1 MRIPQEVLFPPG
13 VTSDDRARDALLT
26 GALVFGAVVLY
37 VPDVVHGYIG
47 VLYIVLSLAMVLPLV
62 LRRKSPLIALALT
75 AIAGVLQLLFLSHPT
90 PSLLTVPIVSYS
102 VARWVPGRYS
112 RAVIV
117 IGGMGSLLGPLRW
130 SPLISLDAFVMLV
143 SASLAAVVT
152 PYAVGRRWREL
163 EESRRIQIEA
173 AEERYQMLLAERERE
188 TALAEASARAVIA
201 RELHDI
207 VAHSLS
213 VIIVQAEGG
222 RAYATKDPAAAV
234 EALDTIGETG
244 REALGEMRRIV
255 GVLRGSDGRADY
267 TPAPTMSDIPDLVA
281 RTSDKVTYTVEGT
294 PKQLTPALE
303 LTIYRVVQE
312 ALTNFLKYAG
322 TDASASVRIT
332 HEPNQVT
339 VDIIDDGQGVT
350 RDPSEHG
357 GQGLRGMHERVT
369 SMGGRLRVGPSPDA
383 PGFRVTAQ
391 LPMRYTSPTGGSQP

>member
-13 VTSDDRARDALLT
+13 MTTDDRARDALLT
-26 GALVFGAVVLY
+26 GALIFGAVVLY
-37 VPDVVHGYIG
+37 IPDVVRGYTG
-47 VLYIVLSLAMVLPLV
+47 VLYIVLSLAMVLPLL

-75 AIAGVLQLLFLSHPT
+75 TVVGVLQLVLLSHPT
-90 PSLLTVPIVSYS
+90 PSLLAVPVVSYS

-112 RAVIV
+112 RSVIV
-117 IGGMGSLLGPLRW
+117 IGGMGALLGPMRW

-163 EESRRIQIEA
+163 EESRRIQIAA

-267 TPAPTMSDIPDLVA
+267 APAPTLNDIPDLVA
-281 RTSDKVTYTVEGT
+281 RTSDKVTYTVKGT
-294 PKQLTPALE
+294 AKQLTPALE

-322 TDASASVRIT
+322 ADASASVTVT

-339 VDIIDDGQGVT
+339 VDVVDDGPGVPS
-350 RDPSEHG
+350 DPSEHG
-357 GQGLRGMHERVT
+357 GQGLRGMYERVT
-369 SMGGRLRVGPSPDA
+369 SMGGKLRVGPRPDA
-383 PGFRVTAQ
+383 SGFQVTAQ
-391 LPMRYTSPTGGSQP
+391 LPVRYTSSTGGSKP